1 MTFLIRCLT
10 GTTELWSETF
20 TREDDALHYYQNKAK
35 LAQQY
40 GPTAT
45 AFRFEFLRDGELVD
59 AFETTAMG
67 DGE

>member
-1 MTFLIRCLT
+1 MSYVIRCLN
-10 GTTELWSETF
+10 GAEPLWRETF
-20 TREDDALHYYQNKAK
+20 SNEQDATHYWAHKAK

-45 AFRFEFLRDGELVD
+45 PFRFEFLKGDVLIDE
-59 AFETTAMG
+59 FTTTG

>member
-1 MTFLIRCLT
+1 MVVSYVIRCLT
-10 GTTELWSETF
+10 GTTELWSEEF
-20 TREDDALHYYQNKAK
+20 SNEQDASHYYLNKAK

-45 AFRFEFLRDGELVD
+45 QFRFEFLSGDVLID
-59 AFETTAMG
+59 SFETTG

>member
-1 MTFLIRCLT
+1 MFTIRCLT
-10 GTTELWSETF
+10 GTTELWSERF
-20 TREDDALHYYQNKAK
+20 DHQGDAEAYYLHKAK

-45 AFRFEFLRDGELVD
+45 AFRFEFLNGDVLIDE
-59 AFETTAMG
+59 FTTTG